1 MQNRNC
7 RLGGHLVGQAANGA
21 ALAPSPSRQLPPFA
35 GSGKWKVIMAGLS
48 ANACLPHALTVA
60 HQRLCE
66 ALDPG
71 IRDFE
76 AHQRFS
82 NSQEICLAAETFVHE
97 FCRVPAR
104 QAELERRVSLVD
116 DRTRQESEFRK
127 AMGTAWKAYRK
138 KPKKPIEPEFLM
150 ERQYFSRLRKAI
162 CSLIYLAQVLK
173 MRGYLERVIEA
184 RLLRPRV
191 QAAFR
196 DWLHQCW
203 LIQREA
209 EGLEVDGCYYLHHV
223 YQATANPSKRSRSA
237 KARIASGTFHAGVV
251 LKPMRA
257 AADSLMA
264 WAAENRV
271 CGHIADLVDAEAAR
285 LEKGVA
291 EAQPAAKACGHS
303 SPETS
308 PHVAADPSDAA
319 GRKTVGQQVP
329 TSPLDHGQHRTGSEP
344 AVLDDPITLEEAA
357 GLLLLEAKTIQ
368 NRGTEGRPKPAIGGG
383 KGKRAIWSYNTFRPW
398 LLDNFPDR
406 EDRLPGD
413 YEEAKKLF
421 SAPKCPPGNS

>member
-21 ALAPSPSRQLPPFA
+21 ALAPSPSRQFPPFA
-35 GSGKWKVIMAGLS
+35 GSGKWQVIMAGLS

-60 HQRLCE
+60 NQRLCE

-82 NSQEICLAAETFVHE
+82 NSQEIRLAAETFVHE

-104 QAELERRVSLVD
+104 RAELERRVSLVEN
-116 DRTRQESEFRK
+116 RTRQESEFRK

-138 KPKKPIEPEFLM
+138 NPKKPIGPEFPM
-150 ERQYFSRLRKAI
+150 ERQHFSGLRKAI
-162 CSLIYLAQVLK
+162 RSPIYPVEVLK
-173 MRGYLERVIEA
+173 MREYLERVIDA
-184 RLLRPRV
+184 GLLRSRV

-209 EGLEVDGCYYLHHV
+209 EVLEVDGCYYLHYV
-223 YQATANPSKRSRSA
+223 YQAIPNPSKRSRWA
-237 KARIASGTFHAGVV
+237 KAQIMSEGFFAGVV

-264 WAAENRV
+264 WAAENR
-271 CGHIADLVDAEAAR
+271 
-285 LEKGVA
+285 
-291 EAQPAAKACGHS
+291 ACGAI
-303 SPETS
+303 
-308 PHVAADPSDAA
+308 AADPSVAA

-329 TSPLDHGQHRTGSEP
+329 TSPPDHGQHRTGSET
-344 AVLDDPITLEEAA
+344 AVLDDPITLEDAA
-357 GLLLLEAKTIQ
+357 ELLLVGVKTVY
-368 NRGTEGRPKPAIGGG
+368 NRGTEERPKPEVSSGRGR
-383 KGKRAIWSYNTFRPW
+383 RAIFSYHKLRPW
-398 LLDNFPDR
+398 LLDDFPDR
-406 EDRLPGD
+406 EDRLPED

-421 SAPKCPPGNS
+421 STPKCPPGNS